1 MIHVLVVD
9 DEKEQN
15 QVICTYLMKITYT
28 RSAVPAPHRH
38 TMCSL
43 RDILTSSSPIS

>member
-9 DEKEQN
+9 DKKEQN
-15 QVICTYLMKITYT
+15 QVICTYLMKNNIH
-28 RSAVPAPHRH
+28 AVGCTSPHRH

-43 RDILTSSSPIS
+43 RDILTSSSSIS